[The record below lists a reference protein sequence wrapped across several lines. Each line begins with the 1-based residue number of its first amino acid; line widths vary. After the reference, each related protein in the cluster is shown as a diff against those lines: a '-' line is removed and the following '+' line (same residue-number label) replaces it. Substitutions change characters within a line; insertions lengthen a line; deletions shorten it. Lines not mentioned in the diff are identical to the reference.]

1 MQHLR
6 EQTNLVKKKNKRK
19 NNDDL
24 IKQKLI
30 NSILSLL
37 KNKTFSK
44 ITMKEIYFSAKIH
57 PPEAYKVVK
66 NKKDILILINNYF
79 NEEVYKKTYNIKGSN
94 VNDRIFEI
102 LMTRFEVLNIHRV
115 AVIKI
120 FDYLIKKP
128 DMFIFFAP
136 LMIDSLKNIL
146 ELSESK
152 SDGFFGKMK
161 VEGFLIVY
169 ISIFLVWKKD
179 KTKNLEKTMVAI
191 DNHLKKAEVFLNL
204 INNKNG

>member
-6 EQTNLVKKKNKRK
+6 EQKNLAKKKNKRK

-44 ITMKEIYFSAKIH
+44 ITMKEIYLSAKIH

-94 VNDRIFEI
+94 VNDRFFEKYYRI
-102 LMTRFEVLNIHRV
+102 IR
-115 AVIKI
+115 
-120 FDYLIKKP
+120 IKK
-128 DMFIFFAP
+128 
-136 LMIDSLKNIL
+136 
-146 ELSESK
+146 
-152 SDGFFGKMK
+152 
-161 VEGFLIVY
+161 
-169 ISIFLVWKKD
+169 
-179 KTKNLEKTMVAI
+179 
-191 DNHLKKAEVFLNL
+191 
-204 INNKNG
+204 

>member
-1 MQHLR
+1 M
-6 EQTNLVKKKNKRK
+6 VKKKNKSK
-19 NNDDL
+19 YNESL

-30 NSILSLL
+30 NAILSLL
-37 KNKTFSK
+37 KNKTFAK
-44 ITMKEIYFSAKIH
+44 ITMKEIYSLAKIH
-57 PPEAYKVVK
+57 PPEAFKVAK
-66 NKKDILILINNYF
+66 NKKDILILINDFF
-79 NEEVYKKTYNIKGSN
+79 NQEVFKKTYNIKGSS

-102 LMTRFEVLNIHRV
+102 LMTRFEILNQHRK
-115 AVIKI
+115 AVIGI

-136 LMIDSLKNIL
+136 LMIDSLRNIL

-152 SDGFFGKMK
+152 SDGIFGKIK

-191 DNHLKKAEVFLNL
+191 DNHLKKAEIFLNL
-204 INNKNG
+204 INNKYD